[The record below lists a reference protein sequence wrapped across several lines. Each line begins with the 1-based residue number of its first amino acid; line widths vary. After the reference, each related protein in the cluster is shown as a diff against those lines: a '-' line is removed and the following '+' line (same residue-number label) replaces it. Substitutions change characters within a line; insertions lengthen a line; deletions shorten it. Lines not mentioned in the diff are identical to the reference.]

1 MMDTSKIR
9 YKNKLLSDY
18 SKEELIEIIGEIIE
32 RIDETTGERHHENKI
47 LRNLR
52 RKE

>member
-1 MMDTSKIR
+1 MDTSKIT

-18 SKEELIEIIGEIIE
+18 SKEELIEIIGEMVE
-32 RIDETTGERHHENKI
+32 RIDEALSERHHENKI

-52 RKE
+52 KK

>member
-1 MMDTSKIR
+1 MDIHKIC

-18 SKEELIEIIGEIIE
+18 SKEELIEIIGEMVE
-32 RIDETTGERHHENKI
+32 RIDEALSERHHENKI

-52 RKE
+52 KKE

>member
-1 MMDTSKIR
+1 MDTSKIS

-18 SKEELIEIIGEIIE
+18 SKEELIEIIGEMVE
-32 RIDETTGERHHENKI
+32 RIDEALSERHHENKI

>member
-1 MMDTSKIR
+1 MMDTSKIT

-18 SKEELIEIIGEIIE
+18 SKEELIEIIGEMVE
-32 RIDETTGERHHENKI
+32 RIDEALSERHHENKI

-52 RKE
+52 KK